1 MKGTGSFSEE
11 CSCCRNHCGCTWA
24 LRLRVSGLGSQI
36 VQVTEKRLSPICS
49 SWRYVLLSAVPD
61 IKRSLQLLVE
71 TLTFWFWFWRWLT
84 LLFSLR
90 RWATSHIWLLCWM
103 LKSLQADIF
112 STGLCCMFC
121 VLTEGWISIKSVQ
134 LMGSA
139 MLSAEW
145 SPQTFAC
152 LNVLYRY
159 NKDIHLGGGL
169 AVPLE
174 ISPQIFMQ
182 ISTTWCYLH
191 LLTCCPPLLL
201 LAITQTNT
209 ISKNLVS
216 EHKHFQF
223 YWYSCYAETFILWL
237 NNSSCS

>member
-1 MKGTGSFSEE
+1 M
-11 CSCCRNHCGCTWA
+11 
-24 LRLRVSGLGSQI
+24 
-36 VQVTEKRLSPICS
+36 
-49 SWRYVLLSAVPD
+49 
-61 IKRSLQLLVE
+61 QLLQISLWVHLS
-71 TLTFWFWFWRWLT
+71 TQTQGVWSWFTNCPGDREESVSH
-84 LLFSLR
+84 LFIMAVCSAQCSAWHQAQPAAVGGDVDLPYFSAW

-174 ISPQIFMQ
+174 ISRQIFMQ
-182 ISTTWCYLH
+182 ISTKRCYLH

-216 EHKHFQF
+216 EHKHFQL
-223 YWYSCYAETFILWL
+223 YWYSCIAETFIIWL